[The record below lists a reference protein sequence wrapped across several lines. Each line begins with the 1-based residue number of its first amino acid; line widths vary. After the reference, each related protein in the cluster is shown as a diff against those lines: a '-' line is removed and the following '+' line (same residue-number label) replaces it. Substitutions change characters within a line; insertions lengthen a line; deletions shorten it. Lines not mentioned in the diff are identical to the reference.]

1 MERAT
6 YTIEEVAKMLGVGRS
21 SAYQA
26 VRVGEIPTIRVG
38 RRLLVP
44 KLALEKMLGC
54 LPEATMK
61 NRDTNSHRS

>member
-1 MERAT
+1 MMERAT
-6 YTIEEVAKMLGVGRS
+6 YTIEEVAKMLGIGRS

-44 KLALEKMLGC
+44 RLALEKMLGC
-54 LPEATMK
+54 LPEAMIK
-61 NRDTNSHRS
+61 NRNIDSQ